1 MINHKKKKS
10 RAHFYT
16 FSKGKIKTPSMDQ
29 VILHKYTTEGK
40 KSDFSVS
47 PEYDLL
53 WNGDK
58 FGSGRKLTY

>member
-10 RAHFYT
+10 RAHLYT

-53 WNGDK
+53 
-58 FGSGRKLTY
+58 